1 MLLRGL
7 YHIKLVCIYEKWK
20 NKNEHFPFNFIFYST
35 FIVPKP
41 SEDDEEVDPEDA
53 PKVIDERKTP

>member
-1 MLLRGL
+1 M
-7 YHIKLVCIYEKWK
+7 
-20 NKNEHFPFNFIFYST
+20 
-35 FIVPKP
+35 PKP